1 MRPHP
6 SLVFSS
12 LFAALAVACGSPGP
26 APAAPGGPAAA
37 PPSGSPVESYFP
49 LVQGH
54 MYTYATRDGAE
65 TGTVSMRVE
74 RGDAT
79 HGKLV
84 VVGSGSAKRFVY
96 EKDGVA
102 YEGGAYI
109 LKAPLE
115 VGTSWPGEH
124 GGSAQIAKT
133 DLTMTA
139 GGKTYGS
146 CIQTVEDG
154 TRPPGARYTTTY
166 CPGVGMVL
174 FEVVTNVGD
183 ARGELT
189 SYGAPLPMNE
199 GTSVKIEKSQ

>member
-1 MRPHP
+1 MRR
-6 SLVFSS
+6 LVP
-12 LFAALAVACGSPGP
+12 LFFALLACGPSTSEPNAP
-26 APAAPGGPAAA
+26 SAAKPAAS
-37 PPSGSPVESYFP
+37 SGSPVESYFP
-49 LVQGH
+49 LEHGK

-65 TGTVSMRVE
+65 TGTISMRVE

-84 VVGSGSAKRFVY
+84 VVGTRSAKRFVY

-109 LKAPLE
+109 LKAPIE

-124 GGSAQIAKT
+124 GGTAKIAKT
-133 DLTMTA
+133 DLPMKV
-139 GGKTYGS
+139 GDKSYGS

-154 TRPPGARYTTTY
+154 SRPPGSRYTTTY

-174 FEVVTNVGD
+174 FEVVTNEGD
-183 ARGELT
+183 ARGELK
-189 SYGAPLPMNE
+189 SYGAPIEMKP
-199 GTSVKIEKSQ
+199 GTTVQIEKSQ

>member
-1 MRPHP
+1 MP
-6 SLVFSS
+6 SRLSIGFVSVV
-12 LFAALAVACGSPGP
+12 LAACGPSSADPN
-26 APAAPGGPAAA
+26 APSAPRVAAS
-37 PPSGSPVESYFP
+37 SGSPVESYFP
-49 LVQGH
+49 LEQGK

-65 TGTVSMRVE
+65 SGMISMRVE

-84 VVGSGSAKRFVY
+84 VVGTRSAKRFVY

-109 LKAPLE
+109 LKAPIE

-124 GGSAQIAKT
+124 GGTAKIAKT
-133 DLTMTA
+133 DLSMTV
-139 GGKTYGS
+139 GDKTYGA

-154 TRPPGARYTTTY
+154 TRPPNSRYTTTY

-174 FEVVTNVGD
+174 FEVVTNEGD
-183 ARGELT
+183 ARGELR
-189 SYGAPLPMNE
+189 SYGAPIEMQQ
-199 GTSVKIEKSQ
+199 GTSVRIEKSQ